1 MNSSDN
7 DHFNDNDKFDEYN
20 IIHNKATDSDV
31 KNSYNDEKNTAAL
44 NSIIKK
50 AMKKSEICLL
60 LLTLCLLLSLVFF
73 R

>member
-1 MNSSDN
+1 MNSSDD
-7 DHFNDNDKFDEYN
+7 DHFNDDDKSDEYN
-20 IIHNKATDSDV
+20 MIHNKATDSDV

-44 NSIIKK
+44 NSITKK